1 MRPLLTCKRG
11 HGNLRVPIRSAVPRK
26 PPFFLSFGLELQN
39 SDRGTLGC
47 IVAFMTVRM
56 KDIANDLGL
65 SVVTISKV
73 LRHHPDIAEETR
85 ERVLRR
91 VKELEYQPNV
101 LARSLV
107 TGRSYLIG
115 LVVPDLLH
123 PFFAE
128 VAKALS
134 IVVGQ
139 RGYSVIISS
148 SEEDAEL
155 EAREIHQLVA
165 RQLDALVIASSSNET
180 AVFEKLDRQGQPY
193 VLFDREFP
201 GLTANFVGIDDEAA
215 GRIATE
221 HLVDQGCRTIAH
233 IRGRDNSTGM
243 RRFAGYQQALQR
255 RGLHYSKSNVVGGR
269 TVDVES
275 TRHGA
280 EAMGLLLDRKSRPDG
295 VFCYNDP
302 LAIGAMIAILEAG
315 LRIPEDIAVIGCG
328 NLHYDSAL
336 RVPLSSV
343 DQHSQ
348 VIGERAAKILIHM
361 IESKSRPQA
370 RSVILDPSLVVRSST
385 MRRPQPLASIP
396 SQSKP
401 NSQKSRDVS
410 EKTNRKR
417 PGTA

>member
-1 MRPLLTCKRG
+1 
-11 HGNLRVPIRSAVPRK
+11 V
-26 PPFFLSFGLELQN
+26 
-39 SDRGTLGC
+39 
-47 IVAFMTVRM
+47 TV
-56 KDIANDLGL
+56 
-65 SVVTISKV
+65 SKV
-73 LRHHPDIAEETR
+73 LRHHPDIGEETR
-85 ERVLRR
+85 KRVLRR
-91 VKELEYQPNV
+91 VRELDYQPNV

-134 IVVGQ
+134 TVVGQ

-155 EAREIHQLVA
+155 ESREIYQLVA

-180 AVFEKLDRQGQPY
+180 AAFEKMDRQGQPY
-193 VLFDREFP
+193 VLIDREFP

-215 GRIATE
+215 GRMATE
-221 HLVDQGCRTIAH
+221 HLIDQGCRSIAH

-243 RRFAGYQQALQR
+243 RRFEGYKEALQR
-255 RGLHYSKSNVVGGR
+255 RGLHYSDANVVER
-269 TVDVES
+269 PKVDFES
-275 TRHGA
+275 TRQGA
-280 EAMGLLLDRKSRPDG
+280 EAMRLLLEQKSRPDG

-302 LAIGAMIAILEAG
+302 MAIGAMTAILESG
-315 LRIPEDIAVIGCG
+315 LRIPEDIAIIGCG

-348 VIGERAAKILIHM
+348 MIGERAAKILLDL
-361 IESKSRPQA
+361 IESKGRPQA
-370 RSVILDPSLVVRSST
+370 RSIILKPSLVVRSST
-385 MRRPQPLASIP
+385 LRRPQVMARDHP
-396 SQSKP
+396 SQLQANSK
-401 NSQKSRDVS
+401 
-410 EKTNRKR
+410 NRAAAPRRGERKK
-417 PGTA
+417 P